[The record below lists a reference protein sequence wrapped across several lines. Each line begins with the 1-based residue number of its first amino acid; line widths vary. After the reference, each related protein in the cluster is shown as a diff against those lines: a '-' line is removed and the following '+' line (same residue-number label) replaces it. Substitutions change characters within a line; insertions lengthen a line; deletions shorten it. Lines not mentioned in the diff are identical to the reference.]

1 MTLHVNTLFVTTE
14 GAWVH
19 KEHETVV
26 VSVNKERRA
35 QVPMLHLAAVAC
47 FGRVMVSPELMAA
60 LAEAGIHMAFFSA
73 TGRFRARVEGMPG
86 GSVVLRRLQHRA
98 ADNGDKSLALARSFV
113 IGKIA
118 NSRQFVLHARR
129 DAPSAERK
137 ERLDGA
143 AERMALLLRQAA
155 AVDAIDSLRGVEGAA
170 AKEYFEV
177 FNDLVKRSEEV
188 FAFRSRS
195 RHPPRD
201 RINALL
207 SFGYALLMHDCTAA
221 LAGVGLD
228 PAIGFL
234 HEDRPGRLSL
244 ALDLM
249 EELRAPIVDRMVVSL
264 VNRGQITADDVHE
277 EPAGTWRL
285 TEAGRKQF
293 LISYQEAKQAM
304 IQHAFLDQETPWGRV
319 AHLQALLLARTLRGD
334 LDAYPPFSVR

>member
-1 MTLHVNTLFVTTE
+1 MTLQVNTLYVTTE

-19 KEHETVV
+19 KEQDTVV

-35 QVPMLHLAAVAC
+35 QVPMIHLAAVAC
-47 FGRVMVSPELMAA
+47 FGRVMMSPDLMAA
-60 LAEAGIHMAFFSA
+60 LLEAGIHVAFFSA
-73 TGRFRARVEGMPG
+73 TGRFLARVEGMPG

-98 ADNGDKSLALARSFV
+98 ADSADKSLALARSFV

-118 NSRQFVLHARR
+118 NGRQFVLHARR
-129 DAPSAERK
+129 DAPSQERK
-137 ERLDGA
+137 DRLDGA
-143 AERMALLLRQAA
+143 AEQMALLLRQAA
-155 AVDAIDSLRGVEGAA
+155 AVDTIDSLRGVEGGA
-170 AKEYFEV
+170 AKEYFGI
-177 FNDLVKRSEEV
+177 FKDLVKRSEEA
-188 FAFRSRS
+188 FEFRSRS

-207 SFGYALLMHDCTAA
+207 SFGYALLMHDCSAA
-221 LAGVGLD
+221 LVGVGLD

-249 EELRAPIVDRMVVSL
+249 EELRAPIVDRLVISL
-264 VNRGQITADDVHE
+264 INRGQIAADDLSE
-277 EPAGTWRL
+277 DAAGAWRL
-285 TEAGRKQF
+285 TDPARKQF
-293 LISYQEAKQAM
+293 LVVYQEVKQAT
-304 IQHAFLDQETPWGRV
+304 IQHAFLEQDAPWGRV